1 MAHTLTISG
10 VRIPKGTRRIAANS
24 GTKARTMI
32 TPMMLPVYM
41 LAMRPHT
48 KSGRSLKSMGPGWS
62 PQMMRPPSMTAAVG
76 EPGMPRVIMGRSA
89 APPAA
94 WAAVSGATTPSISP
108 LPKRS
113 GCLENRFA
121 KA

>member
-1 MAHTLTISG
+1 MDTISG
-10 VRIPKGTRRIAANS
+10 VRIANGIRRIAAKN
-24 GTKARTMI
+24 GTKASTMR
-32 TPMMLPVYM
+32 TPMTLPVYM
-41 LAMRPHT
+41 LAMRPQT
-48 KSGRSLKSMGPGWS
+48 KSGFSLNSMGPGWR
-62 PQMMRPPSMTAAVG
+62 PQMMSPPSITAAVG
-76 EPGMPRVIMGRSA
+76 LPGMPSVIMGSRA

-113 GCLENRFA
+113 GCLENRLA